1 MAVFKSQQLS
11 NIESVPSV
19 QNSARD
25 EDARS
30 RVMVYQSPVTIAGL
44 VATDTI
50 RLGTL
55 RKGWRLRGMQ
65 IVIPVN
71 WLAATATI
79 SIGVTGTAGKYLTAG
94 VVGAAAVQLD
104 ANNTAA
110 LFYGEV
116 LAADTELVAT
126 INTAGAGS
134 VPTAIAIVLVNYTR
148 D

>member
-1 MAVFKSQQLS
+1 MAVFKSAQLT
-11 NIESVPSV
+11 NIESTPPA
-19 QNSARD
+19 QNPARD

-30 RVMVYQSPVTIAGL
+30 RVMVYIPATIAGL

-55 RKGWRLRGMQ
+55 RKGWRLLGMS
-65 IVIPVN
+65 IVIPAN

-79 SIGVTGTAGKYLTAG
+79 SLGVSGTAGKYLAAG
-94 VVGAAAVQLD
+94 AVGAAAVQLD
-104 ANNTAA
+104 AGNTAA
-110 LFYGEV
+110 LGFGEV

-126 INTAGAGS
+126 INTAGAGT
-134 VPTAIAIVLVNYTR
+134 VPAGTAYIVVKYTR